1 MIALVVGLTGALGA
15 TVRFVLDGEIRRRL
29 PSTFPFATAFI
40 NISGSF
46 LLGVVAGLVLFHQLP
61 DTLRLLVGV
70 GFCGGYTTFSTANA
84 ETVRL
89 AQQGRVL
96 LAVAN
101 ALGPLVLSL
110 LACGAGLL
118 LTSAG

>member
-1 MIALVVGLTGALGA
+1 VITLVVGLTGALGA

>member
-1 MIALVVGLTGALGA
+1 
-15 TVRFVLDGEIRRRL
+15 
-29 PSTFPFATAFI
+29 
-40 NISGSF
+40 
-46 LLGVVAGLVLFHQLP
+46 P

-101 ALGPLVLSL
+101 TLGPLVLSL

>member
-15 TVRFVLDGEIRRRL
+15 TVRFVLDGEIRRRR

-46 LLGVVAGLVLFHQLP
+46 LLGVVAGLVLFHPLP

-101 ALGPLVLSL
+101 TLGPLVLSL